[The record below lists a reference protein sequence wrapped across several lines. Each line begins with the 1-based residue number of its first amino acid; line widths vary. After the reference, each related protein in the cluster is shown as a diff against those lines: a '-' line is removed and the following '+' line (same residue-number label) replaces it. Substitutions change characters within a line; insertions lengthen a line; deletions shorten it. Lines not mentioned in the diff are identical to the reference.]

1 MHPADTDLDALLASK
16 EQEWKELQAQ
26 RTRLMEKALQDATG
40 QLKEEREKFR
50 QLSEDFMHNLRVL
63 EERDRDLECYDA
75 TFARLKSVE
84 SMKQAE
90 SSELRIQVDKLQEAV
105 VTESRKREELQRQ
118 YQQRVKEHA
127 LELEKIHGVKNGAIQ
142 QHREEYEKLK
152 RELERKIHEVE
163 GELALQKQELMVEFD
178 SEMRRREHEFT
189 LKMDEMSNVVL
200 AHELKVKLL
209 SKEVEV
215 HRSAQAEAFEALQ
228 AAEKNTHQME
238 KTIKRKEWE
247 VKDVSVVKD
256 ARIKELEDK
265 LRLMELSCKKE
276 EELFNKK
283 HQDLDRFAREKES
296 QLETIK
302 ETHAEQIREMENKH
316 RELQMNLETLEMEK
330 RRMEWN
336 TSDTLKEK
344 QEQIEKLR
352 NELDLVK
359 SGWDSQIAEESKRT
373 VAKDMQIQSLTDQET
388 KLKAELVRYKKDV
401 DRYKRQVS
409 LALEREKGLEQ
420 AKVQADLDWQK
431 RYEDAER
438 NLYLKNEEL
447 IQGLTAAKDEIAAK
461 LQATEQELKN
471 ADLVVKGVTLERDHL
486 LSVIRRQSAKTPGGS
501 QGPDLTEAKVFLSD
515 EIQKLQQENGSLH
528 NIITMMK
535 KEMEELR
542 EQFLANPPSGQSQK
556 DNKVPPKVHGSGDI
570 LIPEY
575 VTSLEEE
582 VQQLKRKCREQEE
595 QLEEAVKAATKVP
608 APLPGLP
615 VAPENAFL
623 QNHICTLNETI
634 GGLRAEKVSTSA
646 VLRKHEARVVHLESM
661 LSQVTQQARQ
671 KQVEYDQLQF
681 EMRNQAKHKNSEIA
695 GLRERVANLELELTE
710 TRKEAEE
717 YFKGNLQ
724 RNLEAVALGNEVSAL
739 KLDIASRTAPV
750 LVDQNELVK
759 QLQEENFRLRQ
770 RLTGTDPK
778 TETSLFETHSVQML
792 KAKLK
797 QSARCI
803 SQLTRDKQQLIAIGN
818 KLRAELAE
826 AGLYGY
832 ESTST
837 TAPALPQAS
846 KQLEQDTQN
855 RLKALED
862 LQYQLTH
869 QELQYAQRENYK
881 RPIRPHPAS
890 LEKHDRSSQ
899 SFQTFTRKDH
909 RPEND
914 TENMPP
920 ELNQSQRSRLLSS
933 QEFAGSSGLEDI
945 WLMLNSS
952 SNLSACTP
960 RDEISKRNKI
970 EETCLLKNEESGGHV
985 LVQGRKAELLGK
997 EKAGKSKAESS
1008 FKQKQ
1013 PKKTAKI
1020 RNYNIKE

>member
-1 MHPADTDLDALLASK
+1 MHPVDTDLDALLASK

-26 RTRLMEKALQDATG
+26 RTRLMEKALHDATG

-127 LELEKIHGVKNGAIQ
+127 LELEKIHGMKNGEIQ
-142 QHREEYEKLK
+142 QRREEYEKLK

-189 LKMDEMSNVVL
+189 LKMDGMSNVVL

-228 AAEKNTHQME
+228 AAEKNTHLME
-238 KTIKRKEWE
+238 KNIKRKEWE

-302 ETHAEQIREMENKH
+302 EAHAEQIREMENKH

-336 TSDTLKEK
+336 ISDTLKEK

-352 NELDLVK
+352 TELDLVK

-388 KLKAELVRYKKDV
+388 KLKAELVRYKEDV

-438 NLYLKNEEL
+438 NQYLKNEEL

-542 EQFLANPPSGQSQK
+542 EQFLANPPSGRSQE
-556 DNKVPPKVHGSGDI
+556 DNKVPPKVHGSGDT

-623 QNHICTLNETI
+623 QNHIRTLNETI

-646 VLRKHEARVVHLESM
+646 VLRKHEARVVHLDSM
-661 LSQVTQQARQ
+661 LSQVTQQAHQ

-695 GLRERVANLELELTE
+695 SLRERVANLELQLTE

-739 KLDIASRTAPV
+739 KLDIASRTVPV

-778 TETSLFETHSVQML
+778 IETSLFERHSVQTL

-797 QSARCI
+797 QSAHCI

-826 AGLYGY
+826 AGLYGQ

-846 KQLEQDTQN
+846 KQWEQDAQN
-855 RLKALED
+855 RLKVIED

-881 RPIRPHPAS
+881 RPIRLHPAT
-890 LEKHDRSSQ
+890 LEKHDRSSH
-899 SFQTFTRKDH
+899 SFQTFTHKDH

-933 QEFAGSSGLEDI
+933 QEFGGSSGLEDI

-960 RDEISKRNKI
+960 RDDISKSNKRK
-970 EETCLLKNEESGGHV
+970 ETCLLKNDGSDGHV
-985 LVQGRKAELLGK
+985 VVGRKADLLGR

-1013 PKKTAKI
+1013 PKKTTKI